1 MDKTT
6 ITLTKTKDTRNCFRF
21 DEDDEGR
28 TIRNVYLD
36 KTVAA
41 ALGNPVAITVTI
53 ERADVPLDEV

>member
-6 ITLTKTKDTRNCFRF
+6 ITLHKTKETKNTVRF
-21 DEDDEGR
+21 DEDDDGGV
-28 TIRNVYLD
+28 IRNVYVE
-36 KTVAA
+36 KSVAA